1 MRLFWM
7 NVPKPL
13 EAAVGACRSHFALAA
28 GLSALINVLYLA
40 PTIYMMQVY
49 DRVVPTGGIQT
60 LFWITVIV
68 GLAIGTLTALDGVRT
83 RVLMRAGLRLNRLLS
98 AQILDRLMARCRSVP
113 GAPSTAQAMQEFDGL
128 RQALGGPAVTALF
141 DAPWTPLYFAV
152 AFLIHPVLG
161 LLVLVAGAILI
172 GIAVTNER
180 SNRAAGTTAAQANG
194 AAYRAQE
201 AATRNAEL
209 IRALGMRQSVVARL
223 GFHRHNGLTES
234 SKVQFCGARYNVM
247 VKFVRMFMQSVA
259 LGAGALL
266 AVEGEISVGSIIAAS
281 VLLSRA
287 LQPLE
292 QIVAQWPTITQS
304 RRALATLDQLFTETA
319 GSNSAH
325 ILLPDPR
332 GRVELIGVAVRN
344 PRGDAFLLKN
354 VSIIL
359 RPGEIL
365 GVVGPSGAG
374 KSTLARIAAGALLPD
389 LGEVRI
395 DDASAVDWDSE
406 RLARHIGYVPQNC
419 GLMPGTV
426 TDNISRFE
434 ATRFEASRLA
444 DQATIDRAV
453 IAAAT
458 MAGVHEMIL
467 HLPAGYETEVGEGGH
482 HQLSG
487 GEAQRICLARALYK
501 DPRLLILDEPNAS
514 LDADGEAA
522 LERAIEAAR
531 LRGAAIMLIAHRGT
545 LLAKADKMLVLH
557 DGSVARYGTAEEIMT
572 MLRSVAPPNVVPIH
586 ERAGS

>member
-1 MRLFWM
+1 MTMRLFWM

-13 EAAVGACRSHFALAA
+13 EGAVGACRSHFALAA
-28 GLSALINVLYLA
+28 GLSALINILYLA

-68 GLAIGTLTALDGVRT
+68 GLAIATLTALDGVRT

-98 AQILDRLMARCRSVP
+98 AQILDRLMARTRSVP

-128 RQALGGPAVTALF
+128 RQALGGHAVTALF

-161 LLVLVAGAILI
+161 ILVLVAGGILVA
-172 GIAVTNER
+172 IAVTNER
-180 SNRAAGTTAAQANG
+180 SNRAGGKAAAQANG

-209 IRALGMRQSVVARL
+209 IRALGMRQAVVARL

-234 SKVQFCGARYNVM
+234 SKLQFSGARYNVL

-266 AVEGEISVGSIIAAS
+266 AVKGEISVGAIIAAS

-304 RRALATLDQLFTETA
+304 RRALATLEQLFADTDA
-319 GSNSAH
+319 ANASQM
-325 ILLPDPR
+325 LLPDPK
-332 GRVELIGVAVRN
+332 GRLELVSIAVRD

-354 VSIIL
+354 VSL
-359 RPGEIL
+359 ALAPGEIL

-374 KSTLARIAAGALLPD
+374 KSTLARVAAGALLPD
-389 LGEVRI
+389 LGDVRI
-395 DDASAVDWDSE
+395 DDAKAADWNSE

-419 GLMPGTV
+419 GLMPGSV
-426 TDNISRFE
+426 RDNISRFAFAHATDDGAIDADVVE
-434 ATRFEASRLA
+434 A
-444 DQATIDRAV
+444 AV
-453 IAAAT
+453 
-458 MAGVHEMIL
+458 MAGVHELIL
-467 HLPAGYETEVGEGGH
+467 RLPGGYETEIGDGG

-487 GEAQRICLARALYK
+487 GEAQRVCLARALYRR
-501 DPRLLILDEPNAS
+501 PSLLILDEPNAA

-531 LRGAAIMLIAHRGT
+531 AGGAAVMLIAHRGT
-545 LLAKADKMLVLH
+545 LLAKADTMLVLSE
-557 DGSVARYGTAEEIMT
+557 GSVVRHGPAGEVMT
-572 MLRSVAPPNVVPIH
+572 MLRSAARPQVVPIQ
-586 ERAGS
+586 ERA

>member
-28 GLSALINVLYLA
+28 GLSALVNILYLA

-68 GLAIGTLTALDGVRT
+68 GLAIATLTALDGVRT
-83 RVLMRAGLRLNRLLS
+83 RVLMRAGLRLNRMLS
-98 AQILDRLMARCRSVP
+98 AQILDRLMARTRSAP
-113 GAPSTAQAMQEFDGL
+113 GAPSTAQAMQEFDSL

-141 DAPWTPLYFAV
+141 DAPWTPLYFLV
-152 AFLIHPVLG
+152 AFLIHPILG
-161 LLVLVAGAILI
+161 VLVLVAGAILV

-180 SNRAAGTTAAQANG
+180 RNRAGGKVAAQANG

-209 IRALGMRQSVVARL
+209 IRALGMRQAVVSRL

-234 SKVQFCGARYNVM
+234 SNLQFSGARYNSL
-247 VKFVRMFMQSVA
+247 VKFVRMFMQSLA

-266 AVEGEISVGSIIAAS
+266 AVNGAISVGSIIAAS

-304 RRALATLDQLFTETA
+304 RRALATIDQLFAETDA
-319 GSNSAH
+319 ISASH
-325 ILLPDPR
+325 LMLPDPK
-332 GRVELIGVAVRN
+332 GRLELVSVAVRD
-344 PRGDAFLLKN
+344 PRGDAFMLKN
-354 VSIIL
+354 ISL
-359 RPGEIL
+359 TLAPGEIL

-374 KSTLARIAAGALLPD
+374 KSTLARVAAGALLPD
-389 LGEVRI
+389 LGDVRI
-395 DDASAVDWDSE
+395 DDARTVDWDSE
-406 RLARHIGYVPQNC
+406 RLARHIGYVPQAC
-419 GLMPGTV
+419 GLMPGSV
-426 TDNISRFE
+426 SDNISRF
-434 ATRFEASRLA
+434 AFK
-444 DQATIDRAV
+444 QATDQGSIDAAIVDAAV
-453 IAAAT
+453 T
-458 MAGVHEMIL
+458 AGVHELIL
-467 HLPAGYETEVGEGGH
+467 RLPKGYDTDIGDGG

-487 GEAQRICLARALYK
+487 GEAQRICLARALYRR
-501 DPRLLILDEPNAS
+501 PSLLILDEPNSS

-531 LRGAAIMLIAHRGT
+531 AGGAAIMLIAHRGT
-545 LLAKADKMLVLH
+545 SLAKADTMLVLNE
-557 DGSVARYGTAEEIMT
+557 GCVARYGSASEVMT
-572 MLRSVAPPNVVPIH
+572 MLRSASRPQVVPIQ
-586 ERAGS
+586 ERA

>member
-1 MRLFWM
+1 MRLFWL

-13 EAAVGACRSHFALAA
+13 EGAVGACRSHFALAA
-28 GLSALINVLYLA
+28 GLSALVNILYLA

-68 GLAIGTLTALDGVRT
+68 GLAIATLTALDGVRT

-98 AQILDRLMARCRSVP
+98 AQILDRLMARTRPAP
-113 GAPSTAQAMQEFDGL
+113 GTPSTAQAMQEFDGL

-161 LLVLVAGAILI
+161 ILVLLAGGILI
-172 GIAVTNER
+172 AIAVCNER
-180 SNRAAGTTAAQANG
+180 SNRAGGKAAAEANG

-209 IRALGMRQSVVARL
+209 IRALGMRQAVVARL
-223 GFHRHNGLTES
+223 GFHRHNGLS
-234 SKVQFCGARYNVM
+234 QSYKLQFSGARYNVM

-266 AVEGEISVGSIIAAS
+266 AVKGEISVGAIIAAS

-304 RRALATLDQLFTETA
+304 RRALATIERLFAETDA
-319 GSNSAH
+319 VCGSQ
-325 ILLPDPR
+325 ILLPDPK
-332 GRVELIGVAVRN
+332 GRLELISVAVRD
-344 PRGDAFLLKN
+344 PRGDAYVLKN
-354 VSIIL
+354 VSL
-359 RPGEIL
+359 TLAPGKIM

-374 KSTLARIAAGALLPD
+374 KSTVARVAAGALLPD
-389 LGEVRI
+389 LGDVRI
-395 DDASAVDWDSE
+395 DDASAADWDSE
-406 RLARHIGYVPQNC
+406 RLARHIGYLPQDC
-419 GLMPGTV
+419 GLMPGSV
-426 TDNISRFE
+426 RENISRFE
-434 ATRFEASRLA
+434 CAQHDHQHATDA
-444 DQATIDRAV
+444 DVID
-453 IAAAT
+453 AAT
-458 MAGVHEMIL
+458 TAGVHELIL
-467 HLPAGYETEVGEGGH
+467 RLPKGYETEIGDGG

-487 GEAQRICLARALYK
+487 GEAQRICLARALYRR
-501 DPRLLILDEPNAS
+501 PSLLILDEPNAA

-522 LERAIEAAR
+522 LERAIESAR
-531 LRGAAIMLIAHRGT
+531 SAGAAIMIIAHRGS
-545 LLAKADKMLVLH
+545 LLAKADTLLVLSE
-557 DGSVARYGTAEEIMT
+557 GSVVHHGPANEVMTLLRTAAR
-572 MLRSVAPPNVVPIH
+572 PQVVPIH
-586 ERAGS
+586 ERA

>member
-13 EAAVGACRSHFALAA
+13 EAAVGACRSHFVLAA
-28 GLSALINVLYLA
+28 GLSALVNILYLA

-49 DRVVPTGGIQT
+49 DRVVPTGGVQT

-68 GLAIGTLTALDGVRT
+68 GLAIATLTALDGVRT

-98 AQILDRLMARCRSVP
+98 AQILDRLMARTRSVP

-161 LLVLVAGAILI
+161 ILVLVAGGILVA
-172 GIAVTNER
+172 IAVTNER
-180 SNRAAGTTAAQANG
+180 SNRAGGQAAAHANG

-209 IRALGMRQSVVARL
+209 IRALGMRQAVVARL

-234 SKVQFCGARYNVM
+234 SKLQFSGARYNVA

-266 AVEGEISVGSIIAAS
+266 AVKGEISVGAIIAAS

-292 QIVAQWPTITQS
+292 QIVAQWPTLTNS
-304 RRALATLDQLFTETA
+304 RRALATLDQLFAETDA
-319 GSNSAH
+319 ATASQ
-325 ILLPDPR
+325 ILLPDPK
-332 GRVELIGVAVRN
+332 GRLELVSVAVRD
-344 PRGDAFLLKN
+344 PRGDAFILKN
-354 VSIIL
+354 IALSL
-359 RPGEIL
+359 APGEIL
-365 GVVGPSGAG
+365 GVIGPSGAG
-374 KSTLARIAAGALLPD
+374 KSTLARVAAGALLPD
-389 LGEVRI
+389 LGDVRI
-395 DDASAVDWDSE
+395 DDAKVTDWDSE

-419 GLMPGTV
+419 GLMPGSV
-426 TDNISRFE
+426 RENISRF
-434 ATRFEASRLA
+434 AYAHA
-444 DQATIDRAV
+444 KDQETIDADVVEAAV
-453 IAAAT
+453 
-458 MAGVHEMIL
+458 MAGVHELIL
-467 HLPAGYETEVGEGGH
+467 RLASGYDTEIGDGG

-487 GEAQRICLARALYK
+487 GEAQRVCLARALYRR
-501 DPRLLILDEPNAS
+501 PSLLILDEPNAA

-531 LRGAAIMLIAHRGT
+531 ARGAAIMLVAHRGS
-545 LLAKADKMLVLH
+545 LLAKADTLLILSE
-557 DGSVARYGTAEEIMT
+557 GSVVRHGPAGEVMT
-572 MLRSVAPPNVVPIH
+572 LLRSAARPNVVPIH
-586 ERAGS
+586 ERA

>member
-28 GLSALINVLYLA
+28 GLSALVNILYLA

-68 GLAIGTLTALDGVRT
+68 GLAIATLTALDGVRT

-98 AQILDRLMARCRSVP
+98 AQILDRLMARARPAP

-141 DAPWTPLYFAV
+141 DAPWTPLYFLV

-161 LLVLVAGAILI
+161 VLVLVAGGILV

-180 SNRAAGTTAAQANG
+180 RGRVHGKMAAEANG

-209 IRALGMRQSVVARL
+209 IRALGMRQAVVARL

-234 SKVQFCGARYNVM
+234 SRLQFSGARYNVV
-247 VKFVRMFMQSVA
+247 VKFVRMFMQSLA
-259 LGAGALL
+259 LGVGALL
-266 AVEGEISVGSIIAAS
+266 AVEGAISVGAIIAAS

-304 RRALATLDQLFTETA
+304 RRALNTLDQLFTETDA
-319 GSNSAH
+319 AH
-325 ILLPDPR
+325 AAHLLLPDPK
-332 GRVELIGVAVRN
+332 GRLELVSVAVRD
-344 PRGDAFLLKN
+344 PRGDAFILKN
-354 VSIIL
+354 VSL
-359 RPGEIL
+359 TLAPGEIM
-365 GVVGPSGAG
+365 GVIGPSGAG

-389 LGEVRI
+389 LGDVRI
-395 DDASAVDWDSE
+395 DDAKAADWDSE

-426 TDNISRFE
+426 RDNISRFE
-434 ATRFEASRLA
+434 YAHGGDDAAIDADVVEA
-444 DQATIDRAV
+444 AV
-453 IAAAT
+453 T
-458 MAGVHEMIL
+458 AGVHELIL
-467 HLPAGYETEVGEGGH
+467 RLPRGYDTEIGDGG

-487 GEAQRICLARALYK
+487 GEAQRVCLARALFRR
-501 DPRLLILDEPNAS
+501 PRLLILDEPNAA

-531 LRGAAIMLIAHRGT
+531 AAGAAIMLVAHRGSLLTKADT
-545 LLAKADKMLVLH
+545 LLILSE
-557 DGSVARYGTAEEIMT
+557 GSVARYGPAGEVMT
-572 MLRSVAPPNVVPIH
+572 MLRSAARPQVVPIH
-586 ERAGS
+586 ERA

>member
-7 NVPKPL
+7 NVPKPF
-13 EAAVGACRSHFALAA
+13 EVAVGACRSHFALAA
-28 GLSALINVLYLA
+28 GLSALVNVLYLA

-68 GLAIGTLTALDGVRT
+68 GLAIATLTALDGVRT

-98 AQILDRLMARCRSVP
+98 AQILDRLMARTRAAP

-152 AFLIHPVLG
+152 AFLIHPLLG
-161 LLVLVAGAILI
+161 VLVLVAGGILVA
-172 GIAVTNER
+172 IAVTNER
-180 SNRAAGTTAAQANG
+180 RNRAHGAAAAQANG
-194 AAYRAQE
+194 AAYRSQE

-209 IRALGMRQSVVARL
+209 IRALGMRQAVVARL

-234 SKVQFCGARYNVM
+234 SKLQFSGARYNVM

-259 LGAGALL
+259 LGVGALL
-266 AVEGEISVGSIIAAS
+266 AVKGEISVGAIIAAS

-292 QIVAQWPTITQS
+292 QIVGQWPTITQS
-304 RRALATLDQLFTETA
+304 RRALATLEQLFADTDA
-319 GSNSAH
+319 IKASH
-325 ILLPDPR
+325 LLLPDPK
-332 GRVELIGVAVRN
+332 GRLELISVAVRD
-344 PRGDAFLLKN
+344 PRGDSFILKN
-354 VSIIL
+354 VSL
-359 RPGEIL
+359 TLAPGEIL

-374 KSTLARIAAGALLPD
+374 KSTLARVAAGALHPE

-395 DDASAVDWDSE
+395 DDARASDWDSE

-419 GLMPGTV
+419 GLMPGSV
-426 TDNISRFE
+426 SDNISRFE
-434 ATRFEASRLA
+434 YAHAKDKA
-444 DQATIDRAV
+444 AV
-453 IAAAT
+453 DSDVVDAAV
-458 MAGVHEMIL
+458 MAGVHELIL
-467 HLPAGYETEVGEGGH
+467 RLPNGYETEIGDGG

-487 GEAQRICLARALYK
+487 GEAQRVCLARALYRR
-501 DPRLLILDEPNAS
+501 PNLLILDEPNAA

-531 LRGAAIMLIAHRGT
+531 SAGAAIMLIAHRGT
-545 LLAKADKMLVLH
+545 LLAKADTMLILSE
-557 DGSVARYGTAEEIMT
+557 GGVARHGPANEVMS
-572 MLRSVAPPNVVPIH
+572 MLRNAARPQVVPIQ
-586 ERAGS
+586 ERA

>member
-1 MRLFWM
+1 MRLFWT
-7 NVPKPL
+7 NVPKPF
-13 EAAVGACRSHFALAA
+13 EVAVGACRSHFALAA
-28 GLSALINVLYLA
+28 GLSALVNILYLA

-68 GLAIGTLTALDGVRT
+68 GLAIATLTALDGVRT

-98 AQILDRLMARCRSVP
+98 AQILDRLMARTRAAP

-152 AFLIHPVLG
+152 AFLIHPLLG
-161 LLVLVAGAILI
+161 VLVLVAGGILVA
-172 GIAVTNER
+172 IAVANER
-180 SNRAAGTTAAQANG
+180 RNRAHGASAAEANG

-209 IRALGMRQSVVARL
+209 IRALGMRQAVVARL

-234 SKVQFCGARYNVM
+234 SKLQFSGARYNVM

-259 LGAGALL
+259 LGVGALL
-266 AVEGEISVGSIIAAS
+266 AVKGEISVGAIIAAS

-292 QIVAQWPTITQS
+292 QIVGQWPTITQS
-304 RRALATLDQLFTETA
+304 RRALATLDQLFADTDA
-319 GSNSAH
+319 IKASH
-325 ILLPDPR
+325 LLLPDPK
-332 GRVELIGVAVRN
+332 GRLELTSVAVRD
-344 PRGDAFLLKN
+344 PRGDSFILRN
-354 VSIIL
+354 VSL
-359 RPGEIL
+359 TLAPGEIL

-374 KSTLARIAAGALLPD
+374 KSTLARVAAGALLPE

-395 DDASAVDWDSE
+395 DDARASDWDSE

-419 GLMPGTV
+419 GLMPGSV
-426 TDNISRFE
+426 SDNISRFE
-434 ATRFEASRLA
+434 YAHAK
-444 DQATIDRAV
+444 DQAAV
-453 IAAAT
+453 DADVVEAAV
-458 MAGVHEMIL
+458 MAGVHELIL
-467 HLPAGYETEVGEGGH
+467 RLPNGYETEIGDGG

-487 GEAQRICLARALYK
+487 GEAQRVCLARALYRR
-501 DPRLLILDEPNAS
+501 PSLLILDEPNAA

-531 LRGAAIMLIAHRGT
+531 SAGAAIMLIAHRGT
-545 LLAKADKMLVLH
+545 LLAKADTMLILSE
-557 DGSVARYGTAEEIMT
+557 GGVAHHGPANEVMA
-572 MLRSVAPPNVVPIH
+572 MLRSAARPQVVPIQ
-586 ERAGS
+586 ERA

>member
-13 EAAVGACRSHFALAA
+13 EAAVGACRSHFLLAA
-28 GLSALINVLYLA
+28 GLSALVNILYLA

-49 DRVVPTGGIQT
+49 DRVVPTGGVQT

-68 GLAIGTLTALDGVRT
+68 ALAIATLTALDGVRT

-98 AQILDRLMARCRSVP
+98 AQILDRLMARDRSAP

-128 RQALGGPAVTALF
+128 RQALGGPAVAALF

-152 AFLIHPVLG
+152 AFMIHPVLG
-161 LLVLVAGAILI
+161 LLVLVAGGVLVA
-172 GIAVTNER
+172 IAVANER
-180 SNRAAGTTAAQANG
+180 SNRAGGKAAAQANG

-209 IRALGMRQSVVARL
+209 IRALGMRQAVVARL

-234 SKVQFCGARYNVM
+234 SKLQFSGARYNVA
-247 VKFVRMFMQSVA
+247 VKFVRMFMQSAA
-259 LGAGALL
+259 LGIGALL
-266 AVEGEISVGSIIAAS
+266 AVKGEISVGSIIAAS

-292 QIVAQWPTITQS
+292 QIVAQWPTITNS
-304 RRALATLDQLFTETA
+304 RRALATLDQLFADTDA
-319 GSNSAH
+319 ANASH
-325 ILLPDPR
+325 LMLPDPK
-332 GRVELIGVAVRN
+332 GRLELVSVAVRD

-354 VSIIL
+354 VSL
-359 RPGEIL
+359 TLAPGEIM

-374 KSTLARIAAGALLPD
+374 KSTLARVAAGALLPD
-389 LGEVRI
+389 LGDVRI
-395 DDASAVDWDSE
+395 DDAKAADWDSE

-419 GLMPGTV
+419 GLMPGSV
-426 TDNISRFE
+426 SDNISRFE
-434 ATRFEASRLA
+434 YAHATDQEAIDA
-444 DQATIDRAV
+444 DIVDAAV
-453 IAAAT
+453 

-467 HLPAGYETEVGEGGH
+467 RLPNGYETEIGDGG

-487 GEAQRICLARALYK
+487 GEAQRVCLARALYRR
-501 DPRLLILDEPNAS
+501 PSLLILDEPNSA

-522 LERAIEAAR
+522 LEQAIEAAR
-531 LRGAAIMLIAHRGT
+531 AAGAAIMLIAHRGS
-545 LLAKADKMLVLH
+545 LLAKADTMLILNE
-557 DGSVARYGTAEEIMT
+557 GSVARCGPADEVMT
-572 MLRSVAPPNVVPIH
+572 VLRSAARPQVVPIH
-586 ERAGS
+586 ERA

>member
-28 GLSALINVLYLA
+28 GLSALVNILYLA

-68 GLAIGTLTALDGVRT
+68 GLAIATLTALDGVRT

-98 AQILDRLMARCRSVP
+98 AQILDRLMARTRAAP

-152 AFLIHPVLG
+152 AFLIHPLLG
-161 LLVLVAGAILI
+161 VLVLVAGGILVA
-172 GIAVTNER
+172 IAVANER
-180 SNRAAGTTAAQANG
+180 RNRAHGASAAEANG

-209 IRALGMRQSVVARL
+209 IRALGMRQAVVARL

-234 SKVQFCGARYNVM
+234 SKLQFSGARYNVM

-259 LGAGALL
+259 LGVGALL
-266 AVEGEISVGSIIAAS
+266 AVKGEISVGAIIAAS

-292 QIVAQWPTITQS
+292 QIVGQWPTITQS
-304 RRALATLDQLFTETA
+304 RRALATLDQLFADTDA
-319 GSNSAH
+319 IKASH
-325 ILLPDPR
+325 LLLPDPK
-332 GRVELIGVAVRN
+332 GRLELTSVAVRD
-344 PRGDAFLLKN
+344 PRGDSFILRN
-354 VSIIL
+354 VSL
-359 RPGEIL
+359 TLAPGEIL

-374 KSTLARIAAGALLPD
+374 KSTLARVAAGALLPE

-395 DDASAVDWDSE
+395 DDARASDWDSE

-419 GLMPGTV
+419 GLMPGSV
-426 TDNISRFE
+426 SDNISRFE
-434 ATRFEASRLA
+434 YAHAKDKA
-444 DQATIDRAV
+444 AV
-453 IAAAT
+453 DSDVVDAAV
-458 MAGVHEMIL
+458 MAGVHELIL
-467 HLPAGYETEVGEGGH
+467 RLPNGYETEIGDGG

-487 GEAQRICLARALYK
+487 GEAQRVCLARALYRR
-501 DPRLLILDEPNAS
+501 PNLLILDEPNAA

-531 LRGAAIMLIAHRGT
+531 SAGAAIMLIAHRGT
-545 LLAKADKMLVLH
+545 LLAKADTMLILSE
-557 DGSVARYGTAEEIMT
+557 GGVARHGPANEVMS
-572 MLRSVAPPNVVPIH
+572 MLRNAARPQVVPIQ
-586 ERAGS
+586 ERA

>member
-7 NVPKPL
+7 TVPKPL
-13 EAAVGACRSHFALAA
+13 EAAAGACRSHFALAA
-28 GLSALINVLYLA
+28 GLSALVNILYLA

-60 LFWITVIV
+60 LLWITVIV
-68 GLAIGTLTALDGVRT
+68 GLAIATLTALDAVRT

-98 AQILDRLMARCRSVP
+98 AQILDRLMARTRSVA

-152 AFLIHPVLG
+152 AFMIHPLLG
-161 LLVLVAGAILI
+161 LLVLVAGAILVA
-172 GIAVTNER
+172 IAVANER
-180 SNRAAGTTAAQANG
+180 RNRAGGNAAAQANG

-209 IRALGMRQSVVARL
+209 IRALGMRQAVVGRL

-234 SKVQFCGARYNVM
+234 SKVQFSGAQYNAL
-247 VKFVRMFMQSVA
+247 VKFVRMFMQSLA
-259 LGAGALL
+259 LGVGALL
-266 AVEGEISVGSIIAAS
+266 AVKGEISVGAIIAAS

-292 QIVAQWPTITQS
+292 QIVGQWPTLTQA
-304 RRALATLDQLFTETA
+304 RRALATLEQLFVDTDGA
-319 GSNSAH
+319 RAPR
-325 ILLPDPR
+325 LMLPDPK
-332 GRVELIGVAVRN
+332 GRLELIGVAVRD
-344 PRGDAFLLKN
+344 PRGDGFLLRN
-354 VSIIL
+354 VSL
-359 RPGEIL
+359 TLAPGEIL

-374 KSTLARIAAGALLPD
+374 KSTLARVSAGALSPE

-395 DDASAVDWDSE
+395 DDASAADWDSE

-419 GLMPGTV
+419 ALMPVSV

-434 ATRFEASRLA
+434 ASRST
-444 DQATIDRAV
+444 DQAVIDRDV
-453 IAAAT
+453 IAAAM

-467 HLPAGYETEVGEGGH
+467 RLPDGYDTEIGDGG

-487 GEAQRICLARALYK
+487 GEAQRICLARALYRQ
-501 DPRLLILDEPNAS
+501 PRLLILDEPNAA

-522 LERAIEAAR
+522 LERAIEAAQAG
-531 LRGAAIMLIAHRGT
+531 GAAIMLIAHRGS
-545 LLAKADKMLVLH
+545 LLAKADTLLVLH
-557 DGSVARYGTAEEIMT
+557 DGSVARYGPAAEVMT
-572 MLRSVAPPNVVPIH
+572 ILRSAARPHVVPIQ
-586 ERAGS
+586 ERA

>member
-13 EAAVGACRSHFALAA
+13 EAAVGACRSHFMLAA
-28 GLSALINVLYLA
+28 GLSALVNILYLA

-49 DRVVPTGGIQT
+49 DRVVPTGGVQT

-68 GLAIGTLTALDGVRT
+68 GLAIATLTALDGVRT

-98 AQILDRLMARCRSVP
+98 AQILDRLMARTRSAP
-113 GAPSTAQAMQEFDGL
+113 GAPSTAQAMQEFDSL

-141 DAPWTPLYFAV
+141 DAPWTPLYFIV
-152 AFLIHPVLG
+152 AFLIHPILG
-161 LLVLVAGAILI
+161 VLVLVAGAILV

-180 SNRAAGTTAAQANG
+180 RNRAGGKVAAQANG

-209 IRALGMRQSVVARL
+209 IRALGMRQAVVSRL

-234 SKVQFCGARYNVM
+234 SNLQFSGARYNSL
-247 VKFVRMFMQSVA
+247 VKFVRMFMQSLA

-266 AVEGEISVGSIIAAS
+266 AVQGAISVGSIIAAS

-304 RRALATLDQLFTETA
+304 RRALATIDQLFAETHA
-319 GSNSAH
+319 ISASH
-325 ILLPDPR
+325 LMLPDPK
-332 GRVELIGVAVRN
+332 GRLELVSVAVRD
-344 PRGDAFLLKN
+344 PRGAAFLLKN
-354 VSIIL
+354 ISL
-359 RPGEIL
+359 TLAPGEIL

-374 KSTLARIAAGALLPD
+374 KSTLARVAAGALLPD
-389 LGEVRI
+389 LGDVRI
-395 DDASAVDWDSE
+395 DDARTADWDSE
-406 RLARHIGYVPQNC
+406 RLARHIGYVPQAC
-419 GLMPGTV
+419 GLMPGSV
-426 TDNISRFE
+426 SDNISRF
-434 ATRFEASRLA
+434 AFK
-444 DQATIDRAV
+444 QATDQGSIDAAIVDAAV
-453 IAAAT
+453 T
-458 MAGVHEMIL
+458 AGVHELIL
-467 HLPAGYETEVGEGGH
+467 RLPKGYDTDIGDGG

-487 GEAQRICLARALYK
+487 GEAQRICLARALYRR
-501 DPRLLILDEPNAS
+501 PSLLILDEPNSS

-531 LRGAAIMLIAHRGT
+531 AGGAAIMLIAHRGT
-545 LLAKADKMLVLH
+545 LLAKADTMLVLNE
-557 DGSVARYGTAEEIMT
+557 GCVARYGSASEVMT
-572 MLRSVAPPNVVPIH
+572 MLRSASRPQVVPIQ
-586 ERAGS
+586 ERA

>member
-7 NVPKPL
+7 NVPRPL

-28 GLSALINVLYLA
+28 GLSALVNVLYLA

-68 GLAIGTLTALDGVRT
+68 GLAIATLTALDGVRT

-98 AQILDRLMARCRSVP
+98 AQILDRLMARARSVP
-113 GAPSTAQAMQEFDGL
+113 GAPSTGQAMQEFDGL

-141 DAPWTPLYFAV
+141 DAPWTPLYFVV
-152 AFLIHPVLG
+152 AFMIHPVLG
-161 LLVLVAGAILI
+161 ILVLVAGGILVA
-172 GIAVTNER
+172 IAVTNER
-180 SNRAAGTTAAQANG
+180 RNRTGGRAAAQANG

-209 IRALGMRQSVVARL
+209 IRALGMRQAVVARL

-234 SKVQFCGARYNVM
+234 SKLQFSGARYNVL

-266 AVEGEISVGSIIAAS
+266 AVQGEISVGAIIAAS

-292 QIVAQWPTITQS
+292 QIVAQWPTLTQS
-304 RRALATLDQLFTETA
+304 RRALATLEQLFDETDA
-319 GSNSAH
+319 ATASQM
-325 ILLPDPR
+325 LLPDPK
-332 GRVELIGVAVRN
+332 GRLELVSVAVRD

-354 VSIIL
+354 VSL
-359 RPGEIL
+359 TLAPGEIL

-374 KSTLARIAAGALLPD
+374 KSTLARVAAGALLPD
-389 LGEVRI
+389 LGDVRI
-395 DDASAVDWDSE
+395 DDAKAADWNSE

-419 GLMPGTV
+419 GLMPGSV
-426 TDNISRFE
+426 RDNISRFAFAHATDDGAIDADVVE
-434 ATRFEASRLA
+434 A
-444 DQATIDRAV
+444 AV
-453 IAAAT
+453 
-458 MAGVHEMIL
+458 MAGVHELIL
-467 HLPAGYETEVGEGGH
+467 RLPGGYETEIGDGG

-487 GEAQRICLARALYK
+487 GEAQRVCLARALYRR
-501 DPRLLILDEPNAS
+501 PSLLILDEPNAA

-531 LRGAAIMLIAHRGT
+531 AGGAAVMLIAHRGT
-545 LLAKADKMLVLH
+545 LLAKADTMLVLSE
-557 DGSVARYGTAEEIMT
+557 GSVVRHGPAGEVMT
-572 MLRSVAPPNVVPIH
+572 MLRSAARPQVVPIQ
-586 ERAGS
+586 ERA